1 MQRRFKVELFEQ
13 IRRDYEF
20 GGAKIRELARKFG
33 VHRRDIRQAISS
45 ALPPARKCP
54 ARHRPKLEPVRA
66 FIDAILERDQ
76 KAPRKQRH
84 TAHRVYIRIRQEL
97 PESEIAER
105 TVRRY
110 VRERKYHLGLGTAEV
125 FIPQAYLPGQE
136 AQVDWYE
143 ATVLLDDRSRIVHI
157 FSMRSMASGAAF
169 HCAYPRATQQAFLE
183 AHEKAFDYFGGA
195 FRTLRY
201 DNLGSA
207 VKKVLRGHR
216 RQETERFIAFRSHW
230 RFAAEFCNPARG
242 NEKGGVEGEVGY
254 FRRNHLVPV
263 PQAADFADL
272 NRQLIDACCADHAR
286 QIGDRQQRVGQLI
299 EAERASLLPFPAERF
314 EIAEVSF
321 PMVDGK
327 GCVKVRNNSY
337 STPLRAK
344 TKVRAN
350 TLPAYVEVWHDGRL
364 VAHHERCY
372 GTGQQVLS
380 LEHYLD
386 VLERKPGAFAGSKPL
401 QQWRTQGRWPKE
413 FDLLWQSLQQRHGK
427 EAGTKQMIELL
438 VLGRD
443 HGFAKLAQVVTSA
456 LEMGCT
462 DAAAVRYLLSAEH
475 LDHVH
480 TEALALSSLSQYERP
495 LPVVSDYDQLLGME
509 VSG

>member
-1 MQRRFKVELFEQ
+1 FEQ

-20 GGAKIRELARKFG
+20 GGVKIRELARKFG

-45 ALPPARKCP
+45 ALPPARKRP
-54 ARHRPKLEPVRA
+54 ARHSPKLQPVRA
-66 FIDAILERDQ
+66 FIDAILESDH

-84 TAHRVYIRIRQEL
+84 TARRIYIRIGQEL
-97 PESEIAER
+97 PAAAIAER

-110 VRERKYHLGLGTAEV
+110 VRERKYHLGLSTAEV
-125 FIPQAYLPGQE
+125 FIPQSYLPGHE

-143 ATVLLDDRSRIVHI
+143 ATVLLSDESRTAHF
-157 FSMRSMASGAAF
+157 FSMRSMSSGAAF
-169 HCAYPRATQQAFLE
+169 HRAYPRATQQAFLE
-183 AHEKAFDYFGGA
+183 AHEEAFDYFGGV
-195 FRTLRY
+195 FRTLRF

-207 VKKVLRGHR
+207 VKKILRGHT

-230 RFAAEFCNPARG
+230 RFAAEFCNPACG

-254 FRRNHLVPV
+254 FRRNHLVPI

-272 NRQLIDACCADHAR
+272 NRQLIDACHADHAR
-286 QIGDRQQRVGQLI
+286 QIGDRQQSVGQMM
-299 EAERASLLPFPAERF
+299 EAERASLLPFPDERF

-321 PMVDGK
+321 PIVDGK

-337 STPLRAK
+337 STPLRAR

-350 TLPAYVEVWHDGRL
+350 ILPAYVEVWHDARM
-364 VAHHERCY
+364 VARHERCY
-372 GTGQQVLS
+372 GNGQQVLS
-380 LEHYLD
+380 LDHYLE
-386 VLERKPGAFAGSKPL
+386 VLERKPGAFAGSIPL
-401 QQWRTQGRWPKE
+401 QQWRKQGRWSQE

-438 VLGRD
+438 VLGRE

-462 DAAAVRYLLSAEH
+462 DAAAVRYLLTAEH
-475 LDHVH
+475 LAHVH
-480 TEALALSSLSQYERP
+480 TEALSLSSLSHYERP
-495 LPVVSDYDQLLGME
+495 LPVMSDYDQLLGME
-509 VSG
+509 VS